1 MEQIGA
7 QKEGIAFV
15 EIVGSEPH
23 NLGAARRRV
32 HCWSGIE
39 VHSVQQEVLR
49 GPAWHQLKN
58 DRPILSIVV
67 NESGGRCEARLAV
80 DQVVKTSNRDRRK
93 VGHSS
98 LIPGGMHIWGYS
110 DEISR
115 VDELRLVLD
124 TERVLEIMNGEFPL
138 ARLDEPRLMF
148 FDEDLQALARLLAS
162 IENEASGFSL
172 LGDSLAAAIIARFAH
187 LNMSGTRS
195 PRRLGLSGHQLRLVT
210 GFMAEHLAQPIRLAE
225 LAALAG
231 LSPSQ
236 FGRAFKVS
244 TGVTPHRWHLQG
256 RIDHAKRLLMDRNN
270 SLVGIAL
277 DTGFSEQSPFTRAFH
292 AMTGISPGAWRR
304 TRLK

>member
-1 MEQIGA
+1 MKQIEA

-15 EIVGSEPH
+15 EIIGSEPH

-39 VHSVQQEVLR
+39 VHSVRQEVLR
-49 GPAWHQLKN
+49 GPAWHQLKS
-58 DRPILSIVV
+58 DCPVLSIVV

-80 DQVVKTSNRDRRK
+80 DQVVKAPNRDRRK
-93 VGHSS
+93 VGHTS
-98 LIPGGMHIWGYS
+98 LIPGGMSIWGYS

-115 VDELRLVLD
+115 VDELRLALD
-124 TERVLEIMNGEFPL
+124 PERVLEIMGGEFPL
-138 ARLDEPRLMF
+138 TRLDEPHLMF

-162 IENEASGFSL
+162 IEGEASGSGL
-172 LGDSLAAAIIARFAH
+172 LGDSLTAAIIARFAR
-187 LNMSGTRS
+187 LNTSRTQP
-195 PRRLGLSGHQLRLVT
+195 PRRLGLSGHQLGVVT
-210 GFMAEHLAQPIRLAE
+210 AFMAERLAQPVRLAE

-231 LSPSQ
+231 LSSSQ

-256 RIDHAKRLLMDRNN
+256 RIDYAKRLLMDRNN

-277 DTGFSEQSPFTRAFH
+277 DTGFSEQSPFTRAFR

-304 TRLK
+304 IRLK